1 MTLKQGLKNKD
12 FIRQKKEKRDSGQK
26 EQHEPRPGKAQGKPS
41 ERELTWQRCLGQ
53 GIDKGKPAKSPVCSS
68 TGLSWARL
76 VLCEARAA
84 AQVLQRSECVGQ
96 AEAPQ
101 NPGQESCF
109 GMPTACSA
117 SDSRQDFRFRANPG
131 LNKITHKAFGTR
143 PSTQ

>member
-1 MTLKQGLKNKD
+1 MLLSNTKEGAINSDRGGQEVRMTLKQGLKNKD

-84 AQVLQRSECVGQ
+84 AQVLQRSECVG
-96 AEAPQ
+96 
-101 NPGQESCF
+101 
-109 GMPTACSA
+109 
-117 SDSRQDFRFRANPG
+117 
-131 LNKITHKAFGTR
+131 
-143 PSTQ
+143 